1 MALDEAMLE
10 ASARVE
16 SAYLRFYGWTE
27 PTLSLGYFQRIAEA
41 RCDPRFRGRPI
52 VRRLTGGG
60 AIWHDRELTYAIAVP
75 PRFPLA
81 RPNTALYRVVHG
93 AIAGLLADRGIPA
106 CRRGDLAAGIDG
118 EPKRPLL
125 CFTGRDPEDIVFRNV
140 KVVGSAQRRRGGAV
154 LQHGSILLARS
165 PDVPELPGLCDV
177 ADVPSA
183 PEAWEPLVYRA
194 IVDALALE
202 PTPIGPADPL
212 RDRARQLEISTYR
225 GAAWTEAR

>member
-10 ASARVE
+10 ASARGE
-16 SAYLRFYGWTE
+16 AAYLRCYGWTE

-41 RCDPRFRGRPI
+41 RGDPRFRGRPI
-52 VRRLTGGG
+52 VRRPTGGG

-75 PRFPLA
+75 PGSPLA
-81 RPNTALYRVVHG
+81 RPNTALYRAVHG

-106 CRRGDLAAGIDG
+106 RRRGDQPPEIVG
-118 EPKRPLL
+118 EPGRPLL
-125 CFTGRDPEDIVFRNV
+125 CFAGRDPEDLVFGNV

-183 PEAWEPLVYRA
+183 PEAWEPPVRRA
-194 IVDALALE
+194 IIDALALE
-202 PTPIGPADPL
+202 PTAIGPADPL
-212 RDRARQLEISTYR
+212 RDRAGQLEISIYR